1 MRKKTKQPQTPMSQI
16 KGDDINLFFQN
27 KLCLQVLMF
36 NQEIYDLQRGNNRRE
51 MENKNSV

>member
-36 NQEIYDLQRGNNRRE
+36 NQEIYDL
-51 MENKNSV
+51 